1 MEQLEVLKR
10 KLESTEDLQ
19 SVVKTMKSLA
29 AVNIREYERSVESLE
44 QYSRNIEMGLQVLMR
59 DRGED
64 IINLRS
70 LREKNGSLCA
80 IIFGSVQGMV
90 GQFNDQI
97 ATFAYRK
104 IDEFE
109 IKQEN
114 LYVLAVGERIRDLL
128 EARSYS
134 EIDYISSFESLRD
147 LTSFNQKVLL
157 KVEEWRSDHGVGRI
171 ILFHNK
177 PAQKTAFQPA
187 MNYLLPLDLDWLK
200 KLGERKWPSRVLPTY
215 TMDWDR
221 LFSSLIRQ
229 YFFVSINRATV
240 ESLASENAS
249 RLASMQAAEKNIEEK
264 LEEINSRYMQVRQQS
279 ITSELL
285 DIISGFEVLSS
296 EDDS

>member
-1 MEQLEVLKR
+1 MEQLEALKR

-44 QYSRNIEMGLQVLMR
+44 QYSQNIEMGLQILMR

-64 IINLRS
+64 IIKQRS
-70 LREKNGSLCA
+70 LKERTESLGVVV
-80 IIFGSVQGMV
+80 FGSVQGMV
-90 GQFNDQI
+90 GQFNDRI
-97 ATFAYRK
+97 ASFAYRK

-109 IKQEN
+109 INLEN
-114 LYVLAVGERIRDLL
+114 LYVLAIGERMRDLL
-128 EARSYS
+128 EARNHSVVN
-134 EIDYISSFESLRD
+134 YISLFESLRD

-157 KVEEWRSDHGVGRI
+157 KVEEWRHDHGVERI

-177 PAQKTAFQPA
+177 PSQKTSFQPS
-187 MNYLLPLDLDWLK
+187 MHHLLPLDLDWLTR
-200 KLGERKWPSRVLPTY
+200 LGEREWPSRVLPTY
-215 TMDWDR
+215 TMEWDR

-229 YFFVSINRATV
+229 YFFVSIYTATV

-264 LEEINSRYMQVRQQS
+264 LEEINNRYMHVRQQA

>member
-10 KLESTEDLQ
+10 KLESIEDLQ

-44 QYSRNIEMGLQVLMR
+44 QYSQNIERGLQILMR
-59 DRGED
+59 DRAED
-64 IINLRS
+64 FIKQRS
-70 LREKNGSLCA
+70 SKEKTESLGVV
-80 IIFGSVQGMV
+80 IFGSVQGMV

-97 ATFAYRK
+97 ASFAYRK

-109 IKQEN
+109 INREK
-114 LYVLAVGERIRDLL
+114 LFVLAVGERIRDLL
-128 EARSYS
+128 EAKGHPVNN
-134 EIDYISSFESLRD
+134 YISLFESLRD

-157 KVEEWRSDHGVGRI
+157 EVEEWRLEREVGRI

-177 PAQKTAFQPA
+177 PAQKTTFQPSL
-187 MNYLLPLDLDWLK
+187 NHLLPLDLDWLMELAEK
-200 KLGERKWPSRVLPTY
+200 KWPSRVLPMY

-229 YFFVSINRATV
+229 YFFVSIYRATV

-264 LEEINSRYMQVRQQS
+264 LEEINSRYMHVRQQT

-285 DIISGFEVLSS
+285 DIISGFEVLS
-296 EDDS
+296 DGTNP

>member
-1 MEQLEVLKR
+1 MEQLELLKR

-44 QYSRNIEMGLQVLMR
+44 QYSQNIEMGLQILMR

-64 IINLRS
+64 FLKQRS
-70 LREKNGSLCA
+70 VKEKTERLGVV
-80 IIFGSVQGMV
+80 IFGSVQGMV

-97 ATFAYRK
+97 ASFAFRK

-109 IKQEN
+109 INKEK
-114 LYVLAVGERIRDLL
+114 LFVLAVGERMRDLL
-128 EARSYS
+128 DAKGHPVNS
-134 EIDYISSFESLRD
+134 YISLFESLRD

-157 KVEEWRSDHGVGRI
+157 KVEEWRVNNDVGMI

-177 PAQKTAFQPA
+177 PAQKTSFQPS
-187 MNYLLPLDLDWLK
+187 MKYLLPLDLDWLT
-200 KLGERKWPSRVLPTY
+200 KLAEKEWPSRVLPTY
-215 TMDWDR
+215 SMSWDR

-229 YFFVSINRATV
+229 YFFVSIYKTTV

-264 LEEINSRYMQVRQQS
+264 LEEINSRYMHVRQQS

-285 DIISGFEVLSS
+285 DIISGFEVLS
-296 EDDS
+296 DKNNP